1 MSRPKFIYLNDE
13 MVLWEDAKVHVS
25 TGAFKF
31 GAAVFEGIR
40 GYWNA
45 EQEQMYLF
53 RLDDHMRRLTHS
65 QVFMRFDEIKDTADI
80 GDKTLQL
87 IRANELRENIHIVTT
102 TFVDG
107 IGGPSTSGPIGVS
120 ITTGPWAGTT
130 RIENGCSA
138 QVSSWQRSADTA
150 LPMRIKCNANYQ
162 NGRLAAVQAEA
173 DGYDTAILLNSRGK
187 VAEGPSMCFFMI
199 RDGKAV
205 TPTTSSDILES
216 ITRQTMIDILP
227 EMCGVPVVE
236 RDIDRSEL
244 LMAEEAFFCG
254 TAWEVTPVT
263 SIDRVPLGSGAVGPV
278 VSNLQKTYFD
288 LTNGRTNTHADWLTA
303 VY

>member
-1 MSRPKFIYLNDE
+1 VSRPKFIYLNDE

-278 VSNLQKTYFD
+278 VSNLQKAYFD
-288 LTNGRTNTHADWLTA
+288 LTNGRTNTHAEWLTA

>member
-1 MSRPKFIYLNDE
+1 VSRPKFIYLNDE
-13 MVLWEDAKVHVS
+13 MVPWEDAKVHVS

-65 QVFMRFDEIKDTADI
+65 QVFMRFDEVKDTADI

-120 ITTGPWAGTT
+120 ITTGPWAGTA
-130 RIENGCSA
+130 RIEN
-138 QVSSWQRSADTA
+138 
-150 LPMRIKCNANYQ
+150 
-162 NGRLAAVQAEA
+162 
-173 DGYDTAILLNSRGK
+173 
-187 VAEGPSMCFFMI
+187 
-199 RDGKAV
+199 
-205 TPTTSSDILES
+205 
-216 ITRQTMIDILP
+216 
-227 EMCGVPVVE
+227 
-236 RDIDRSEL
+236 
-244 LMAEEAFFCG
+244 
-254 TAWEVTPVT
+254 
-263 SIDRVPLGSGAVGPV
+263 
-278 VSNLQKTYFD
+278 
-288 LTNGRTNTHADWLTA
+288 
-303 VY
+303 

>member
-65 QVFMRFDEIKDTADI
+65 QVFMRFDEVKDTAEI